1 MKTLVKYFIVVLLFL
16 CVAVLTGCGNDDKLV
31 ALEQAIGDLQT
42 NFEDIQYEKEMLLEE
57 IAALE
62 KQIEDLKAQREFIAA
77 MKQDGTVELE
87 EETPVPKF

>member
-16 CVAVLTGCGNDDKLV
+16 CVVVLTGCGNDDKLV
-31 ALEQAIGDLQT
+31 SLEQAIGDLQT

-62 KQIEDLKAQREFIAA
+62 KQIEDLRKAIWYINDEINNLL
-77 MKQDGTVELE
+77 K
-87 EETPVPKF
+87 